1 MFISGFHISA
11 SEKQKLFLIWSQEF
25 KYLCLSRWKE
35 NQQKKKKMD
44 DVSEIFIKGSY
55 WHKSTERIQLFPVLS
70 ALTSP
75 DLPPHLCTNC
85 AFCWAAMPTFP
96 FKVCLTCKVLG
107 SQGFS
112 TPPIRRK
119 IFSEIPCIS
128 FVGLWWSQTHPPL
141 FCTDLYSELI
151 SSAIS
156 ISNWWRTETKIVVRF
171 MYLHST

>member
-1 MFISGFHISA
+1 MALLKLLGPCLVLRSYSAQHLGLFHHSAMPEGPFGSPTLHSTPSSAPDHLHNMHLVSGAPQPSII
-11 SEKQKLFLIWSQEF
+11 L
-25 KYLCLSRWKE
+25 
-35 NQQKKKKMD
+35 
-44 DVSEIFIKGSY
+44 
-55 WHKSTERIQLFPVLS
+55 LS

-75 DLPPHLCTNC
+75 DLPPHLCTTC